1 MPPPK
6 LCSSWGN
13 ATFAIVLSK
22 ACIAVAIIKAIAACR
37 RPEFESVMTS
47 TVIKSYRV
55 TRSGAQG
62 MTWNEFFDRATE
74 PWQSTA
80 GRPVLALFHSMFGQV
95 RWKTS

>member
-1 MPPPK
+1 
-6 LCSSWGN
+6 
-13 ATFAIVLSK
+13 VLSK

-62 MTWNEFFDRATE
+62 
-74 PWQSTA
+74 
-80 GRPVLALFHSMFGQV
+80 G
-95 RWKTS
+95 